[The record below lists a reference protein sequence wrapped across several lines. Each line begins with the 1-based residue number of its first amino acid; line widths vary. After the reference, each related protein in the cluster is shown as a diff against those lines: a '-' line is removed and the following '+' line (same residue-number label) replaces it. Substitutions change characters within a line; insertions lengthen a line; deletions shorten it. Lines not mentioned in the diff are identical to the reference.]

1 MSDPTA
7 GAAGLPEPE
16 LPAPGLPEPG
26 LPEPGPAAGSDD
38 TVRVTVEPE
47 VAWNAPE
54 PARALPWET
63 SAAGIPPDAPPA
75 VTLPGSTDAPP
86 GGAWTTPP
94 PAGVLSAAPVGWVLP
109 PPVPVATGNPGWV
122 IASTGT
128 RFGAYLLD
136 LILSGVIIGAVLGLA
151 VSLAPD
157 LANGGT
163 MAAMAYSVGVT
174 GFYFLYFVGFWTSQ
188 GKATPGMR
196 LFKLQVANAADG
208 KRLAIGPAVVR
219 WLALG
224 YFFSLVGLFQPLAGV
239 AGLVAFFWYIALL
252 VTTAND
258 RMHQGL
264 HDRWAKS
271 VIVRPEGAGSGA
283 GGWLAACLII
293 LLLLVLIPIVSI
305 VALVLLG
312 DQVSTIL
319 SSVGESI

>member
-1 MSDPTA
+1 MSDPTP
-7 GAAGLPEPE
+7 GAAGV
-16 LPAPGLPEPG
+16 PEPG
-26 LPEPGPAAGSDD
+26 LPGQSQTPLGDE
-38 TVRVTVEPE
+38 TVRAPVEPE
-47 VAWNAPE
+47 VAWNVPE
-54 PARALPWET
+54 PPRALPWEPP
-63 SAAGIPPDAPPA
+63 AGAIPPPDVNPAEGEPSPAPRL
-75 VTLPGSTDAPP
+75 T
-86 GGAWTTPP
+86 
-94 PAGVLSAAPVGWVLP
+94 GVLSAATVGWVAP

-122 IASTGT
+122 IASTGA

-136 LILSGVIIGAVLGLA
+136 LIVSGVIIGAVLALA

-157 LANGGT
+157 LANGGA
-163 MAAMAYSVGVT
+163 MVAMAYSVAVT

-224 YFFSLVGLFQPLAGV
+224 YIFSLVGLLEPLAGP
-239 AGLVAFFWYIALL
+239 AALVAFVWYIVLL

-293 LLLLVLIPIVSI
+293 LLLLVLIPIVSV

-312 DQVSTIL
+312 GQVSEIL
-319 SSVGESI
+319 STVGESI

>member
-7 GAAGLPEPE
+7 GQA
-16 LPAPGLPEPG
+16 G
-26 LPEPGPAAGSDD
+26 LPEPGPTGPNHIPLVDE
-38 TVRVTVEPE
+38 TVRVPVDPE
-47 VAWNAPE
+47 VAWSVPE
-54 PARALPWET
+54 PEAPRALPWET
-63 SAAGIPPDAPPA
+63 QAQEAPAEGEGSPA
-75 VTLPGSTDAPP
+75 PAP
-86 GGAWTTPP
+86 T
-94 PAGVLSAAPVGWVLP
+94 GVLSASTVGWVVP

-122 IASTGT
+122 IASTGA

-136 LILSGVIIGAVLGLA
+136 LILSGVIIGAVLAFA

-157 LANGGT
+157 LASGGVT
-163 MAAMAYSVGVT
+163 VTMAYSIGVT

-188 GKATPGMR
+188 AKATPGMR

-224 YFFSLVGLFQPLAGV
+224 YFFSLVGMFEPLAGV
-239 AGLVAFFWYIALL
+239 VGLIAIFWYIALL

-283 GGWLAACLII
+283 GCWLAACLIV
-293 LLLLVLIPIVSI
+293 LLLLVLIPVVSI
-305 VALVLLG
+305 VALILLG
-312 DQVSTIL
+312 DQASTIL

>member
-1 MSDPTA
+1 MSESTPGTA
-7 GAAGLPEPE
+7 GLPEPDPPEPE
-16 LPAPGLPEPG
+16 LPAPA
-26 LPEPGPAAGSDD
+26 PAGGSDD
-38 TVRVTVEPE
+38 TVRVPVEPE

-54 PARALPWET
+54 PPRALPWET
-63 SAAGIPPDAPPA
+63 SASSGAAPGD
-75 VTLPGSTDAPP
+75 V
-86 GGAWTTPP
+86 WTTPP
-94 PAGVLSAAPVGWVLP
+94 PPVGVLSAATVGWVAP
-109 PPVPVATGNPGWV
+109 PPVPVATGVPGWV
-122 IASTGT
+122 IASTGS

-136 LILSGVIIGAVLGLA
+136 VILAGVVIGIALALA
-151 VSLAPD
+151 VSLAPG
-157 LANGGT
+157 LADGGP
-163 MAAMAYSVGVT
+163 MVSMAYSIGVT

-219 WLALG
+219 WLGLG
-224 YFFSLVGLFQPLAGV
+224 YIFSVVGLFAPLGGV
-239 AGLVAFFWYIALL
+239 TGLVALFWYIALL

-271 VIVRPEGAGSGA
+271 VIVRPEGARSGA

-293 LLLLVLIPIVSI
+293 VLLLVLIPIVSI
-305 VALVLLG
+305 VALILLG

-319 SSVGESI
+319 SRVGESV

>member
-1 MSDPTA
+1 MSDPTP
-7 GAAGLPEPE
+7 GPAGLPEPE
-16 LPAPGLPEPG
+16 VPEPEHA
-26 LPEPGPAAGSDD
+26 EPGPAAGGDE
-38 TVRVTVEPE
+38 TVRVPVEPE

-54 PARALPWET
+54 PPRALPWET
-63 SAAGIPPDAPPA
+63 SAPGVAPGAPPA
-75 VTLPGSTDAPP
+75 VTPPESTDLPP
-86 GGAWTTPP
+86 DGAWTTPP
-94 PAGVLSAAPVGWVLP
+94 PAGVLSAATVGWVAP

-122 IASTGT
+122 IASTGA

-136 LILSGVIIGAVLGLA
+136 LILSGVIIGIALALA

-157 LANGGT
+157 LADGGA
-163 MAAMAYSVGVT
+163 MVSMAYSIGVT
-174 GFYFLYFVGFWTSQ
+174 GFYFLYFVGFWTSP

-208 KRLAIGPAVVR
+208 KRLAIGPAIVR
-219 WLALG
+219 WLGLG
-224 YFFSLVGLFQPLAGV
+224 YIFSVVGLFAPLAGV
-239 AGLVAFFWYIALL
+239 TGLVALFWYIALL
-252 VTTAND
+252 ITTAND

-293 LLLLVLIPIVSI
+293 LLLLLLIPVVSI